1 MWSSLSFEASFAD
14 PNLFLARSQEKW
26 VLGQQVCRRTEA
38 PWLLCWTP
46 EVTRSGTIYGSA
58 RLVQWYLGHIAK
70 AKRLLKEQLKLMDVA
85 IKVQDAL
92 IPMAITHPEIDTW
105 IGDMMRIL
113 VVNWEDMISSSD
125 KNA

>member
-1 MWSSLSFEASFAD
+1 M
-14 PNLFLARSQEKW
+14 
-26 VLGQQVCRRTEA
+26 
-38 PWLLCWTP
+38 
-46 EVTRSGTIYGSA
+46 GSA

-70 AKRLLKEQLKLMDVA
+70 AKRLLKEQLKLTDVA

-92 IPMAITHPEIDTW
+92 MIPMAITHPEIDTW

-113 VVNWEDMISSSD
+113 VINWEDMISSSD

>member
-46 EVTRSGTIYGSA
+46 EVTRSGTIYGSDIVYFMRSA

-70 AKRLLKEQLKLMDVA
+70 AKRLLKEQLKLMDVV

-92 IPMAITHPEIDTW
+92 IPIAITHPEIDTW
-105 IGDMMRIL
+105 IGDMMRS
-113 VVNWEDMISSSD
+113 WS
-125 KNA
+125 